1 MRNGRATDDLRSRVS
16 NPPLTGPFAEVHAG
30 AAMAVA
36 SHRVRDL
43 VVSEI
48 SAAAMHSALA
58 STGRHCCSAVPGSVR
73 LVPVFRKQTCCRST
87 AEPAAPEVVCVGLG
101 KRTFP
106 VKADLLTR

>member
-1 MRNGRATDDLRSRVS
+1 
-16 NPPLTGPFAEVHAG
+16 
-30 AAMAVA
+30 MAVA

-43 VVSEI
+43 MVSEI

-58 STGRHCCSAVPGSVR
+58 STGRHCCAAVPGSVR
-73 LVPVFRKQTCCRST
+73 LVQPVFRKQTCCRST
-87 AEPAAPEVVCVGLG
+87 AEPAAPEVVCVLG